1 MSISA
6 TQRALMRQGAK
17 EIIPIVLGII
27 PWGIVTGVAMV
38 SCGLTRFE
46 AIGMSLIVFAG
57 SAQLA
62 VLPLLLVQAPLWVM
76 IATALVVNLR
86 FIIFSASLAPHF
98 NQLPRKWRWLFSYI
112 MTDGVFALFINRF
125 QPDDLLKHKEW
136 YFLGASLVMWCAWQI
151 ASLLGILVG
160 ALIPESW
167 SLEFA
172 GSLALIALVVPMLN
186 NSAMITAAVA
196 ASVVAVLAVNLP
208 LKLGLIAAVLA
219 GVAAGLMI
227 ENLPKDT

>member
-1 MSISA
+1 
-6 TQRALMRQGAK
+6 
-17 EIIPIVLGII
+17 
-27 PWGIVTGVAMV
+27 MV
-38 SCGLTRFE
+38 SCGLTQFE
-46 AIGMSLIVFAG
+46 AVGMNLIVFAG

-86 FIIFSASLAPHF
+86 FVIFSASLAPHF

-112 MTDGVFALFINRF
+112 MTDGVFALFTNRF
-125 QPDDLLKHKEW
+125 QPNDPLKHKEW

-151 ASLLGILVG
+151 SSLLGILVG

-172 GSLALIALVVPMLN
+172 GTLALIALVVPMLN
-186 NSAMITAAVA
+186 NRAMIGAAAA

-208 LKLGLIAAVLA
+208 LKLGLIAAVSA
-219 GVAAGLMI
+219 GVAAGLI
-227 ENLPKDT
+227 IDKFITPKSVQT